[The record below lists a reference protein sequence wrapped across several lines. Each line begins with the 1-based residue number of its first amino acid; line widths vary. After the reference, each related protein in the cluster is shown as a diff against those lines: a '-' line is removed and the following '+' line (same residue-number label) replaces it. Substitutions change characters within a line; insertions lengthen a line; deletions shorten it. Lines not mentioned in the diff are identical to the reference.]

1 MGDAGWLIE
10 PAKAPEPVEIDL
22 FTRIET
28 ADIAGDVNSIEA
40 ATGLWI
46 FLADLKVDADCT
58 LEASGD
64 LSGAWVDFQFF
75 LNGKAVFETTDGA
88 NGEVSPASG
97 LAVRMIERR
106 GRYHFS
112 AGMRVRTVG
121 IGVSRDR
128 LAAIIGNDA
137 SEAFARLQ
145 SPLVDRSLAW
155 PFPVTPSLRRIGQNL
170 FDPTPGGRLRL
181 LFLECAAVQAM
192 TIALSGLA
200 SNRAISGS
208 ARRISA
214 REVACVSAARDILLS
229 DLRSPASLDE
239 LAAEVGLGPRQL
251 LRGFRSVFGQ
261 SPFELV
267 RNERLDHAKI
277 VLAETDIPLK
287 EIAYRVGYGDVTNFI
302 HAFRRRF
309 GAPPRQFL
317 RSDADGA

>member
-22 FTRIET
+22 HTRIDT

-40 ATGLWI
+40 ATGLWL

-58 LEASGD
+58 LEASGE

-75 LNGKAVFETTDGA
+75 LNGKAQFETTDGE

-112 AGMRVRTVG
+112 AGMRLRSIGV
-121 IGVSRDR
+121 GVSRER
-128 LAAIIGNDA
+128 LETILGSDA
-137 SEAFARLQ
+137 PETFG
-145 SPLVDRSLAW
+145 PLRRPLIDRSLVW

-181 LFLECAAVQAM
+181 LFLECAAVQAT
-192 TIALSGLA
+192 TIALTGLSA
-200 SNRAISGS
+200 DRTISGG
-208 ARRISA
+208 ARRISP
-214 REVACVSAARDILLS
+214 REVASVSAAREILLS
-229 DLRSPASLDE
+229 DLRSPASLDA
-239 LAAEVGLGPRQL
+239 LAQEVGLGPRQL
-251 LRGFRSVFGQ
+251 LRGFKTLYGQ

-267 RNERLDHAKI
+267 RNERLDHARI

-287 EIAYRVGYGDVTNFI
+287 EIAWRVGYADVTNFI

-317 RSDADGA
+317 RAGADGE

>member
-28 ADIAGDVNSIEA
+28 ADVVGDVNSIEA

-58 LEASGD
+58 LEASGE

-75 LNGKAVFETTDGA
+75 LNGKAVFETTDGVS
-88 NGEVSPASG
+88 GEVSPASG

-121 IGVSRDR
+121 VGVSRER
-128 LAAIIGNDA
+128 LATIVGTDA
-137 SEAFARLQ
+137 SEALE
-145 SPLVDRSLAW
+145 PLHRPLLDRSLAW

-170 FDPTPGGRLRL
+170 FDPMPGGRLRL
-181 LFLECAAVQAM
+181 LFLECAAVQVT
-192 TIALSGLA
+192 TIALSGL
-200 SNRAISGS
+200 SSDRAISGNT
-208 ARRISA
+208 RRISA
-214 REVACVSAARDILLS
+214 REVACVSAARDMLLS
-229 DLRSPASLDE
+229 DLRTPASLDQ

-251 LRGFRSVFGQ
+251 LRGFRTVYGQ

-267 RNERLDHAKI
+267 RNERLDHAKV

-287 EIAYRVGYGDVTNFI
+287 EIAYRVGYADVTNFI